1 MLEGIG
7 TISSYLQM
15 KDLRLQAK
23 TKLRTGKSLKEQQAE
38 WRRQVTEQNLAA
50 QKTKK
55 KKDASDDT
63 RTSIITQKLR
73 RGQELSAEELK
84 YLKEKD
90 PDLYTKAKQAQE
102 TRAELQSALKR
113 AKTKEEAQRA
123 VAAAQL
129 KVATQAMNESKYG
142 SADAAMSG
150 AMSAGVS
157 PAGADAAAGTV
168 ADMGA
173 SGAADVSGVGAA
185 AGATG
190 ISAAASAAAPETGM
204 PAPAAAGAE
213 TSAQG
218 AASPAGAAAGVQDA
232 ASAALHGGEAANGL
246 AAAAGKDT
254 SQGAQALSE
263 RVAAQRAERLSVQQA
278 NRADGLDQLE
288 SAKNAKPPVDEK
300 YLYMFAA
307 IQDEWKKFVGSKD
320 YDALPESA
328 LDALDLEKD
337 ERRRRASGKAS
348 YRTTARQTLEAAER
362 YRLQGNSDTAGGA
375 AGALVDLS
383 AEDAAGTPGRGY

>member
-173 SGAADVSGVGAA
+173 SGAADVSGVSAA

-190 ISAAASAAAPETGM
+190 ISAAVSAAAPEAGM

-254 SQGAQALSE
+254 PQGAQALSE

-278 NRADGLDQLE
+278 NRAAGLDQLE

-328 LDALDLEKD
+328 LDALDPEKD

>member
-173 SGAADVSGVGAA
+173 SGAADVSGVSAA

-190 ISAAASAAAPETGM
+190 ISAAASAAAPEAGM

-254 SQGAQALSE
+254 PQGAQALSE

-278 NRADGLDQLE
+278 NRAAGLDQLE

-328 LDALDLEKD
+328 LDALDPEKD

>member
-190 ISAAASAAAPETGM
+190 ISAAASAAAPEAGM

-254 SQGAQALSE
+254 PQGAQALSE

-278 NRADGLDQLE
+278 NRAAGLDQLE

-328 LDALDLEKD
+328 LDALDPEKD

>member
-190 ISAAASAAAPETGM
+190 ISAAASAAAPEAGM

-263 RVAAQRAERLSVQQA
+263 RVAAQRAERLSVQQV
-278 NRADGLDQLE
+278 NRAAGLDQLE

-328 LDALDLEKD
+328 LDVLDPEKD

>member
-173 SGAADVSGVGAA
+173 SGAADVSGVSAA

-190 ISAAASAAAPETGM
+190 ISAAASAAALEAGM

-254 SQGAQALSE
+254 PQGAQALSE

-278 NRADGLDQLE
+278 NRAAGLDQLE

-328 LDALDLEKD
+328 LDALDPEKD

>member
-157 PAGADAAAGTV
+157 PAGADAADGTV

-190 ISAAASAAAPETGM
+190 ISAAASAAAPEAGM

-254 SQGAQALSE
+254 PQGAQALSE

-278 NRADGLDQLE
+278 NCAAGLDQLE

-328 LDALDLEKD
+328 LDALDPEKD

>member
-173 SGAADVSGVGAA
+173 SGAADVSGVSAA

-190 ISAAASAAAPETGM
+190 ISAAASASAPEAGM

-254 SQGAQALSE
+254 PQGAQALSE

-278 NRADGLDQLE
+278 NCAAGLDQLE

-328 LDALDLEKD
+328 LDALDPEKD

>member
-173 SGAADVSGVGAA
+173 SVAADVSGVSAA

-190 ISAAASAAAPETGM
+190 ISAAASASAPEAGM

-254 SQGAQALSE
+254 PQGAQALSE

-278 NRADGLDQLE
+278 NRAAGLDQLE

-328 LDALDLEKD
+328 LDALDPEKD

>member
-7 TISSYLQM
+7 TIGSYLQLQ
-15 KDLRLQAK
+15 DLRLQAK
-23 TKLRTGKSLKEQQAE
+23 TKLRTGKSLKEQQAA
-38 WRRQVTEQNLAA
+38 WNRQMTEQNLAA

-173 SGAADVSGVGAA
+173 SVAADVSGVSAA

-190 ISAAASAAAPETGM
+190 ISAAASASAPEAGM

-254 SQGAQALSE
+254 PQGAQALSE

-278 NRADGLDQLE
+278 NRAAGLDQLE

-328 LDALDLEKD
+328 LDALDPEKD

>member
-7 TISSYLQM
+7 TIGSYLQL

-23 TKLRTGKSLKEQQAE
+23 TKLRTGKSLKEQQAA
-38 WRRQVTEQNLAA
+38 WNRQMTEQNLAA

-55 KKDASDDT
+55 KKDVSDDT
-63 RTSIITQKLR
+63 RASIITQKLR

-142 SADAAMSG
+142 SADAVMSG
-150 AMSAGVS
+150 AMSV
-157 PAGADAAAGTV
+157 GASRVGAAAAAGAV

-173 SGAADVSGVGAA
+173 SGAADVSGVNAA
-185 AGATG
+185 AGETG
-190 ISAAASAAAPETGM
+190 TSAAAAAVPEAGM

-218 AASPAGAAAGVQDA
+218 AASPAGAAAGVQDT
-232 ASAALHGGEAANGL
+232 ASAAVHGGEAADGL
-246 AAAAGKDT
+246 AAAAGKGAP
-254 SQGAQALSE
+254 QGAQALSE
-263 RVAAQRAERLSVQQA
+263 RVAAQRAERLSAQQA
-278 NRADGLDQLE
+278 NRTAALGQLE

-328 LDALDLEKD
+328 LDALDPEKD

-383 AEDAAGTPGRGY
+383 AGDAAGTPGRGY

>member
-7 TISSYLQM
+7 TIGSYLQL

-23 TKLRTGKSLKEQQAE
+23 TKLRTGKSLKEQQAA
-38 WRRQVTEQNLAA
+38 WNRQMTEQNLAA

-55 KKDASDDT
+55 KKDVSDDT
-63 RTSIITQKLR
+63 RASIITQKLR

-157 PAGADAAAGTV
+157 PAGTDAAVGTV

-173 SGAADVSGVGAA
+173 SGAADVSGVSAAAGETGTSAAAAAAVPEAGTAAPPAAGAGGRAQGVAFPLGAA
-185 AGATG
+185 AK
-190 ISAAASAAAPETGM
+190 
-204 PAPAAAGAE
+204 
-213 TSAQG
+213 AQ
-218 AASPAGAAAGVQDA
+218 
-232 ASAALHGGEAANGL
+232 EADGQ
-246 AAAAGKDT
+246 AAAAGKEAP
-254 SQGAQALSE
+254 QGAQAQIE
-263 RVAAQRAERLSVQQA
+263 RVATQRAERLSAQQA
-278 NRADGLDQLE
+278 NRAAGLDQLE

-307 IQDEWKKFVGSKD
+307 IQDEWKKFVSSKD

-328 LDALDLEKD
+328 LDALDPEEK
-337 ERRRRASGKAS
+337 RRHASGKS
-348 YRTTARQTLEAAER
+348 PYRTTARQTLEAAEH
-362 YRLQGNSDTAGGA
+362 YRLQGNSDTAGGT

-383 AEDAAGTPGRGY
+383 AEDAAETS

>member
-157 PAGADAAAGTV
+157 PAGADAAACTV

-173 SGAADVSGVGAA
+173 SGAADVSGVSAA

-190 ISAAASAAAPETGM
+190 ISAAASAAAPEAGM

-254 SQGAQALSE
+254 PQGAQALSE

-278 NRADGLDQLE
+278 NRAAGLDQLE

-328 LDALDLEKD
+328 LDALDPEKD

>member
-190 ISAAASAAAPETGM
+190 ISAAASAAAPEAGM

-254 SQGAQALSE
+254 PQGAQALSE

-278 NRADGLDQLE
+278 NCAAGLDQLE

-328 LDALDLEKD
+328 LDALDHEKD

>member
-129 KVATQAMNESKYG
+129 KVVTQAMNESKYG

-173 SGAADVSGVGAA
+173 SVAADVSGVSAA

-190 ISAAASAAAPETGM
+190 ISAAASASAPEAGM

-254 SQGAQALSE
+254 PQGAQALSE

-278 NRADGLDQLE
+278 NRAAGLDQLE

-328 LDALDLEKD
+328 LDALDPEKD

>member
-173 SGAADVSGVGAA
+173 SGAADVSGVSAA

-190 ISAAASAAAPETGM
+190 ISAAASAAAPEAGM

-218 AASPAGAAAGVQDA
+218 AVSPAGAAAGVQDA

-254 SQGAQALSE
+254 PQGAQALSE

-278 NRADGLDQLE
+278 NRAAGLDQLE

-328 LDALDLEKD
+328 LDALDPEKD

-383 AEDAAGTPGRGY
+383 AEDAAGTPGRDY

>member
-173 SGAADVSGVGAA
+173 SGAADVSGVSAA
-185 AGATG
+185 AG
-190 ISAAASAAAPETGM
+190 ISAAASAAAPEAGM

-254 SQGAQALSE
+254 PQGAQALSE

-278 NRADGLDQLE
+278 NRAAGLDQLE

-328 LDALDLEKD
+328 LDALDPEKD

>member
-173 SGAADVSGVGAA
+173 SGAADVSGVSAA

-190 ISAAASAAAPETGM
+190 ISAAASAAAPEAGM

-254 SQGAQALSE
+254 PQGAQALSE

-278 NRADGLDQLE
+278 NRAAGLDQLE

-328 LDALDLEKD
+328 LDALDPEKD

-375 AGALVDLS
+375 TGALVDLS

>member
-1 MLEGIG
+1 MLGGIG
-7 TISSYLQM
+7 TIGSYLQL

-23 TKLRTGKSLKEQQAE
+23 TKLRTGKSLKEQQAA
-38 WRRQVTEQNLAA
+38 WNRQMTEQNLAA

-55 KKDASDDT
+55 KKDVSDDT
-63 RTSIITQKLR
+63 RASIITQKLR

-102 TRAELQSALKR
+102 TRAELQSALKQ

-142 SADAAMSG
+142 SADAVMSG
-150 AMSAGVS
+150 AMSAGAPPVGAAA
-157 PAGADAAAGTV
+157 PAGAV

-173 SGAADVSGVGAA
+173 SGAADVSGMSAA
-185 AGATG
+185 AGETG
-190 ISAAASAAAPETGM
+190 TSVAAAAVPEAGM
-204 PAPAAAGAE
+204 PAPAAAGAG

-218 AASPAGAAAGVQDA
+218 AASPASAAAGVQDA
-232 ASAALHGGEAANGL
+232 ASVAVHGGEAADGL
-246 AAAAGKDT
+246 AAAAGKGAP
-254 SQGAQALSE
+254 QGAQALSE
-263 RVAAQRAERLSVQQA
+263 RAERLSAQQA
-278 NRADGLDQLE
+278 NRTAALGQLE

-300 YLYMFAA
+300 YLYMSAA
-307 IQDEWKKFVGSKD
+307 IQDEWKKFMGSKD

-328 LDALDLEKD
+328 LDALDPEKD
-337 ERRRRASGKAS
+337 ERRRHASGKAS

-383 AEDAAGTPGRGY
+383 AGDAAGMPGRGY

>member
-173 SGAADVSGVGAA
+173 SGAADVSGVSAA

-190 ISAAASAAAPETGM
+190 ISAAASAAAPEAGM

-254 SQGAQALSE
+254 PQGAQALSE

-278 NRADGLDQLE
+278 NCAAGLDQLE

-328 LDALDLEKD
+328 LDALDPEKD

>member
-7 TISSYLQM
+7 TIGSYLQL

-23 TKLRTGKSLKEQQAE
+23 TKLRTGKSLKEQQAA
-38 WRRQVTEQNLAA
+38 WNRQMTEQNLAA

-55 KKDASDDT
+55 KKDVSDDT
-63 RTSIITQKLR
+63 RASIITQKLR

-173 SGAADVSGVGAA
+173 SGAADVSGVSAA

-190 ISAAASAAAPETGM
+190 ISAAASAAAPEAGM
-204 PAPAAAGAE
+204 PAPAAAGAG

-218 AASPAGAAAGVQDA
+218 AASPAGAAAGVQDT
-232 ASAALHGGEAANGL
+232 ASAAVHGGEAADGL
-246 AAAAGKDT
+246 AAAAGKGAP
-254 SQGAQALSE
+254 QGAQALSE
-263 RVAAQRAERLSVQQA
+263 RVAAQRAERLSAQQA
-278 NRADGLDQLE
+278 NRTAALGQLE

-328 LDALDLEKD
+328 LDALDPEKD

-348 YRTTARQTLEAAER
+348 YRTTTRQTLEAAER

-383 AEDAAGTPGRGY
+383 AGDAAGTPGRGY

>member
-7 TISSYLQM
+7 TIGSYLQLQ
-15 KDLRLQAK
+15 DLRLQAK
-23 TKLRTGKSLKEQQAE
+23 TKLRTGKSLKEQQAA
-38 WRRQVTEQNLAA
+38 WNRQMTEQNLAA

-173 SGAADVSGVGAA
+173 SGAADVSGVSAA

-190 ISAAASAAAPETGM
+190 ISAAASAAAPEAGM

-254 SQGAQALSE
+254 PQGAQALSE

-278 NRADGLDQLE
+278 NRAAGLDQLE

-328 LDALDLEKD
+328 LDALDPEKD

>member
-113 AKTKEEAQRA
+113 VKTKEEAQRA

-142 SADAAMSG
+142 SADASMSG

-173 SGAADVSGVGAA
+173 SGAADVSGVSAA

-190 ISAAASAAAPETGM
+190 ISAAASASAPEAGM

-254 SQGAQALSE
+254 PQGAQALSE
-263 RVAAQRAERLSVQQA
+263 RVAAQRAERLSVQQV
-278 NRADGLDQLE
+278 NRAAGLDQLE

-328 LDALDLEKD
+328 LDVLDPEKD

>member
-55 KKDASDDT
+55 IKDASDDT

-173 SGAADVSGVGAA
+173 SGAADVSGVSAA

-190 ISAAASAAAPETGM
+190 ISAAASAAAPEAGM

-254 SQGAQALSE
+254 PQGAQALSE

-278 NRADGLDQLE
+278 NRAAGLDQLE

-328 LDALDLEKD
+328 LDALDPEKD

>member
-7 TISSYLQM
+7 TIGSYLQLQ
-15 KDLRLQAK
+15 DLRLQAK
-23 TKLRTGKSLKEQQAE
+23 TKLRTGKSLKEQQAA
-38 WRRQVTEQNLAA
+38 WNRQMTEQNLAA

-123 VAAAQL
+123 VSAAQL

-173 SGAADVSGVGAA
+173 SGAADVSGVSAA

-190 ISAAASAAAPETGM
+190 ISAAASAAAPEAGT
-204 PAPAAAGAE
+204 PAPPAAGAE
-213 TSAQG
+213 TTSAQG
-218 AASPAGAAAGVQDA
+218 AASPRGAAAGAQDA
-232 ASAALHGGEAANGL
+232 VSAALHGVEAADGQ
-246 AAAAGKDT
+246 AAAAGKGAQ
-254 SQGAQALSE
+254 QGAQAQIE

-278 NRADGLDQLE
+278 NRAAGLDQLE

-307 IQDEWKKFVGSKD
+307 IQDEGKKFVSSKD

-328 LDALDLEKD
+328 LDALDPEKD

-383 AEDAAGTPGRGY
+383 AEDAVGTP

>member
-63 RTSIITQKLR
+63 RTSIITQELR

-102 TRAELQSALKR
+102 TRAELQNALKR

-142 SADAAMSG
+142 SADAVMSG

-173 SGAADVSGVGAA
+173 SGAADVSGVSAA

-190 ISAAASAAAPETGM
+190 ISAATAAAAPEEGT
-204 PAPAAAGAE
+204 PAPPAAGAGD
-213 TSAQG
+213 SAQG
-218 AASPAGAAAGVQDA
+218 AAS
-232 ASAALHGGEAANGL
+232 SLS
-246 AAAAGKDT
+246 AAAATQDASSAAVHGVEVADGQAVATGKDAPK
-254 SQGAQALSE
+254 GAQAQIA
-263 RVAAQRAERLSVQQA
+263 RVATQRAERLSAQQA
-278 NRADGLDQLE
+278 NRVAGLDQLE
-288 SAKNAKPPVDEK
+288 SAKNAKAPVDEK

-307 IQDEWKKFVGSKD
+307 IQDEWKKFVSSKD

-328 LDALDLEKD
+328 LDALDPEEK
-337 ERRRRASGKAS
+337 RRHASGKS
-348 YRTTARQTLEAAER
+348 PYRTTARQALEAAER
-362 YRLQGNSDTAGGA
+362 YRLQGNGTAADGATAGGIIDFA
-375 AGALVDLS
+375 
-383 AEDAAGTPGRGY
+383 AEDAGDAR

>member
-7 TISSYLQM
+7 TIGSYLQLQ
-15 KDLRLQAK
+15 DLRLQAK
-23 TKLRTGKSLKEQQAE
+23 TKLRTGKSLKEQQAA
-38 WRRQVTEQNLAA
+38 WNRQMTEQNLAA

-173 SGAADVSGVGAA
+173 SGAADVSGVSAA

-190 ISAAASAAAPETGM
+190 ISAAASAAAPEAGM

-218 AASPAGAAAGVQDA
+218 AASPAGAAVGVQDA

-246 AAAAGKDT
+246 AVAAGKDT
-254 SQGAQALSE
+254 PQGAQALSE

-278 NRADGLDQLE
+278 NRAAGLDQLE

-328 LDALDLEKD
+328 LDALDPEKD

>member
-7 TISSYLQM
+7 TIGSYLHL

-23 TKLRTGKSLKEQQAE
+23 TKLRTGKSLKEQQAA
-38 WRRQVTEQNLAA
+38 WNRQMTEQNLAA

-55 KKDASDDT
+55 KKDVSDDT
-63 RTSIITQKLR
+63 RASIITQKLR

-102 TRAELQSALKR
+102 TRAELQSALKQ

-173 SGAADVSGVGAA
+173 SGAADVSGVSAA

-190 ISAAASAAAPETGM
+190 ISAAASAAAPEAGT
-204 PAPAAAGAE
+204 PAPPAAGAE

-218 AASPAGAAAGVQDA
+218 AASPAGAAAGVQDT
-232 ASAALHGGEAANGL
+232 ASAAVHGGEAADGL
-246 AAAAGKDT
+246 AAAAGKGAP
-254 SQGAQALSE
+254 QGAQALSE
-263 RVAAQRAERLSVQQA
+263 RVAAQRAERLSAQQA
-278 NRADGLDQLE
+278 NRTAALGQLE

-328 LDALDLEKD
+328 LDALDPEKD

-383 AEDAAGTPGRGY
+383 AGDAAGTPGGGY

>member
-38 WRRQVTEQNLAA
+38 WRRQVTEQNFAA

-55 KKDASDDT
+55 IKDASDDT

-173 SGAADVSGVGAA
+173 SGAADVSGVSAA

-190 ISAAASAAAPETGM
+190 ISAAASAAAPEAGM

-254 SQGAQALSE
+254 PQGAQALSE

-278 NRADGLDQLE
+278 NRAAGLDQLE

-328 LDALDLEKD
+328 LDALDPEKD

-375 AGALVDLS
+375 AGALVDFS

>member
-7 TISSYLQM
+7 TIGSYLQLQ
-15 KDLRLQAK
+15 DLRLQAK
-23 TKLRTGKSLKEQQAE
+23 TKLRTGKSLKEQQAA
-38 WRRQVTEQNLAA
+38 WNRQMTEQNLAA

-173 SGAADVSGVGAA
+173 SGAADVSGVSAA

-190 ISAAASAAAPETGM
+190 ISAAASAAAPEAGM

-254 SQGAQALSE
+254 PQGAQALSE

-278 NRADGLDQLE
+278 NRAAGLDQLE

-328 LDALDLEKD
+328 LDALDPEKD
-337 ERRRRASGKAS
+337 ERHRRASGKAS

>member
-173 SGAADVSGVGAA
+173 SGAADVSGVSAA

-190 ISAAASAAAPETGM
+190 ISAAASAAAPEAGM
-204 PAPAAAGAE
+204 PVPAAAGAE

-254 SQGAQALSE
+254 PQGAQALSE

-278 NRADGLDQLE
+278 NCAAGLDQLE

-328 LDALDLEKD
+328 LDALDPEKD

-375 AGALVDLS
+375 AGALVDFS

>member
-102 TRAELQSALKR
+102 TRAELQNALKR

-190 ISAAASAAAPETGM
+190 TSAATAAAAPEAGM

-254 SQGAQALSE
+254 PQGAQALSE
-263 RVAAQRAERLSVQQA
+263 RVAAQRAERLSAQQA
-278 NRADGLDQLE
+278 NRAAGLDQLE
-288 SAKNAKPPVDEK
+288 SAKNAKAPVDEK

-307 IQDEWKKFVGSKD
+307 IQDEWKKFVSSKD

-328 LDALDLEKD
+328 LDALDPEEK
-337 ERRRRASGKAS
+337 RRHASGKS
-348 YRTTARQTLEAAER
+348 PYRTTARQALEAAER
-362 YRLQGNSDTAGGA
+362 YRLQGNGTAADGATAGGIIDFA
-375 AGALVDLS
+375 
-383 AEDAAGTPGRGY
+383 AEDAGNAR

>member
-7 TISSYLQM
+7 TIGSYLQL

-23 TKLRTGKSLKEQQAE
+23 TKLRTGKSLKEQQAA
-38 WRRQVTEQNLAA
+38 WNRQMTEQNLAA

-55 KKDASDDT
+55 KKDVSDDT
-63 RTSIITQKLR
+63 RASIITQKLR

-102 TRAELQSALKR
+102 TRAELQSALKQ

-142 SADAAMSG
+142 SADAVMSG
-150 AMSAGVS
+150 AMSAGAS
-157 PAGADAAAGTV
+157 PVGAAAAAGAV

-173 SGAADVSGVGAA
+173 SGAADVSGVSAA
-185 AGATG
+185 AGETG
-190 ISAAASAAAPETGM
+190 ISAAAAAVPEAGM
-204 PAPAAAGAE
+204 PAPAAAGAG

-232 ASAALHGGEAANGL
+232 ASAAVHGGEAADGL
-246 AAAAGKDT
+246 AAAAGKGAP
-254 SQGAQALSE
+254 QGAQALSE
-263 RVAAQRAERLSVQQA
+263 RAERLSAQQA
-278 NRADGLDQLE
+278 NRTAALGQLE

-307 IQDEWKKFVGSKD
+307 IQDEWKKFMGSKD

-328 LDALDLEKD
+328 LDALDPEKD
-337 ERRRRASGKAS
+337 ERRRHASGKAS

-383 AEDAAGTPGRGY
+383 AGDAAGTPGRGY

>member
-173 SGAADVSGVGAA
+173 SGAADVSGVSAA

-190 ISAAASAAAPETGM
+190 ISAAASAAAPEAGM

-254 SQGAQALSE
+254 PQGAQALSE

-278 NRADGLDQLE
+278 NCAAGLDQLE

-328 LDALDLEKD
+328 LDALDPEKD

-375 AGALVDLS
+375 AGALVDFS
-383 AEDAAGTPGRGY
+383 AEDAAGTLGRGY

>member
-7 TISSYLQM
+7 TIGSYLQL

-23 TKLRTGKSLKEQQAE
+23 TKLRTGKSLKEQQAA
-38 WRRQVTEQNLAA
+38 WNRQMTEQNLAA

-55 KKDASDDT
+55 KKDVSDDT
-63 RTSIITQKLR
+63 RASIITQKLR

-173 SGAADVSGVGAA
+173 SGAADVSGVSAA

-190 ISAAASAAAPETGM
+190 ISAAASAAAPEAGM

-254 SQGAQALSE
+254 PQGAQALSE

-278 NRADGLDQLE
+278 NRAAGLDQLE

-328 LDALDLEKD
+328 LDALDPEKD

-383 AEDAAGTPGRGY
+383 AGDAAGTPGRGY

>member
-129 KVATQAMNESKYG
+129 KVATHAMNESKYG

-173 SGAADVSGVGAA
+173 SGAADVSGVSAA

-190 ISAAASAAAPETGM
+190 ISAAASAAAPEAGM

-246 AAAAGKDT
+246 AAAAGKDAP
-254 SQGAQALSE
+254 QGAQALSE

-278 NRADGLDQLE
+278 NRAAGLDQLE

-328 LDALDLEKD
+328 LDALDPEKD

-383 AEDAAGTPGRGY
+383 AEDAAGTLGRGY